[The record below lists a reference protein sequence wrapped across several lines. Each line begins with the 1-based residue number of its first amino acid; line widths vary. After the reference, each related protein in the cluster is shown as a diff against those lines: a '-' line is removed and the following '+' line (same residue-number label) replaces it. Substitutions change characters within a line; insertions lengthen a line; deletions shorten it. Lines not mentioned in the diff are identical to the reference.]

1 MPSRHRAP
9 RTNHK
14 PRKEPIFSQED
25 ERYAYRRCDVRR
37 RNHRSAIHGLKKP
50 LLFLPLSPRSTSV
63 EAAVRGRG
71 RQRRRGG
78 GGVEASGRGGGG
90 ERAGRRRRW

>member
-14 PRKEPIFSQED
+14 PRKEPNFSQED

-78 GGVEASGRGGGG
+78 LGAW
-90 ERAGRRRRW
+90 RRQ